1 MGRSFDYKRAD
12 RVSELLKHEVSE
24 IVRRDVKD
32 PAVGEVTITR
42 VQVTDDLK
50 MATVSFGV
58 LDRLDEAEQVTES
71 LQRAAGHI
79 QRLLGKRLRLRFI
92 PKLTFQFDRNL
103 DYSLKISKIL
113 QEIDE
118 DEKDS

>member
-1 MGRSFDYKRAD
+1 MSRPFDYKRAD
-12 RVSELLKHEVSE
+12 RVSELLKHEISQ
-24 IVRRDVKD
+24 IVLREVKD

-42 VQVTDDLK
+42 VQVTDDLR

-58 LDRLDEAEQVTES
+58 LDRIDEAEQVTES

-92 PKLTFQFDRNL
+92 PRLTFQFDRNL
-103 DYSLKISKIL
+103 DYSLKISKLL
-113 QEIDE
+113 QDIEE
-118 DEKDS
+118 EEN

>member
-1 MGRSFDYKRAD
+1 MGRPFDYKRAD

-42 VQVTDDLK
+42 VQMTDDLK

-58 LDRLDEAEQVTES
+58 LDRTEEAEQVTES

-118 DEKDS
+118 EDS

>member
-1 MGRSFDYKRAD
+1 MSRPFDYKRAD
-12 RVSELLKHEVSE
+12 RVSELLKSE
-24 IVRRDVKD
+24 ISQIVRRDVKD

-42 VQVTDDLK
+42 VQMTDDIK

-58 LDRLDEAEQVTES
+58 LDRTEEAEQMTES

-79 QRLLGKRLRLRFI
+79 QRVLGKRLRLRFI

-103 DYSLKISKIL
+103 DYSLKISKL
-113 QEIDE
+113 LEEIDE
-118 DEKDS
+118 EDS